1 MRRLRTTP
9 PPGSGQSRVLSCCS
23 WTKRKNLPST
33 GRVKTHLE
41 ALHLGIGGGTKIQL
55 VCFGLGNTVQ
65 RLAELGLSRLASGHA
80 KSIGVLSHDAATAVV
95 VGTLGGALAAHTF
108 DERERGR
115 ERWIAE
121 AADVILAESA
131 NFPHHL
137 ANGCHALA
145 RIVLADGIGPAP
157 PVAELQAACRRHKRE
172 YYDARLLPF
181 EDHATALANA
191 FSDAAW
197 TPVDDVLRVLMAA
210 DEHGAPVPREQAN
223 AMLNALRTHEYVERH
238 AQSYRLALPSLAD
251 HLAAL
256 RQETDPRS
264 QTAQAIQKAK
274 AACGQAAPGG

>member
-1 MRRLRTTP
+1 MLT
-9 PPGSGQSRVLSCCS
+9 
-23 WTKRKNLPST
+23 
-33 GRVKTHLE
+33 
-41 ALHLGIGGGTKIQL
+41 
-55 VCFGLGNTVQ
+55 
-65 RLAELGLSRLASGHA
+65 
-80 KSIGVLSHDAATAVV
+80 DAAARTVAT
-95 VGTLGGALAAHTF
+95 GTIGGALANAF
-108 DERERGR
+108 DEREGGG
-115 ERWIAE
+115 ERWIAK

-172 YYDARLLPF
+172 YYDSRLLLF
-181 EDHATALANA
+181 QDHATALANA
-191 FSDAAW
+191 FSDAGW

-210 DEHGAPVPREQAN
+210 DEHGASVPRERAN
-223 AMLNALRTHEYVERH
+223 AMLKALRTHEYVERH

-274 AACGQAAPGG
+274 AACSQAAPGV